1 MKKLSALIIAL
12 FLAAALLCSCA
23 SNSKS
28 DSVPGN
34 GNYSGG
40 SGYYDEISSDPPKQ
54 DGPKDTSSPEQ
65 KLIKRYRVTLETTEY
80 DRTRSEIS
88 ALVEGYGGYF
98 SSSSENGGNTSGGR
112 RSSRYGEFTI
122 RIPAEKLDEF
132 ISELGG
138 KGNVIS
144 SNLTTD
150 DVTESYYSYQSRLD
164 ALALQE
170 QRILDMM
177 EKADS
182 LDYLIKLEDKLSQIR
197 SEINEL
203 NYQLKYYDKSV
214 DYSYVTV
221 NLREVIEYTEEPE
234 NNFISRLGNAI
245 TNTFIMF
252 GEVLGEILIGIVWIL
267 PFALAAGAVALIIV
281 ISVKHRKK
289 KKLSEKT
296 ENTEQK

>member
-1 MKKLSALIIAL
+1 MKKILASAIAL
-12 FLAAALLCSCA
+12 LLLVALLCSCGGKNA
-23 SNSKS
+23 SDGFGKGEES
-28 DSVPGN
+28 
-34 GNYSGG
+34 G

-54 DGPKDTSSPEQ
+54 DSSNDPSSPEQ

-88 ALVEGYGGYF
+88 ALVESYGGYF
-98 SSSSENGGNTSGGR
+98 SSSSERGGGTSSGR
-112 RSSRYGEFTI
+112 RSSRYGEFTV

-150 DVTESYYSYQSRLD
+150 DITESYYSYQSRLD

-177 EKADS
+177 KKADS

-203 NYQLKYYDKSV
+203 NYKLKYYDKSV
-214 DYSYVTV
+214 DYSYATIS
-221 NLREVIEYTEEPE
+221 LCEVIEYTEESDVT
-234 NNFISRLGNAI
+234 FISRLGNAVKK
-245 TNTFIMF
+245 TFVVF
-252 GEVLGEILIGIVWIL
+252 GTVLGEILIIAVWIL
-267 PFALAAGAVALIIV
+267 PFALSSGAVAIITV
-281 ISVKHRKK
+281 LAVKHGQKK
-289 KKLSEKT
+289 KRSAKT
-296 ENTEQK
+296 DDTEQK

>member
-1 MKKLSALIIAL
+1 MKKILASAIAL
-12 FLAAALLCSCA
+12 LLLLALLCSCGGKNA
-23 SNSKS
+23 SDGFGKGEESG
-28 DSVPGN
+28 SV
-34 GNYSGG
+34 
-40 SGYYDEISSDPPKQ
+40 YYDEISSDPPKQ
-54 DGPKDTSSPEQ
+54 DSSNEPSSPEQ

-88 ALVEGYGGYF
+88 ALVESYGGYF
-98 SSSSENGGNTSGGR
+98 SSSSERGGGTSSGR
-112 RSSRYGEFTI
+112 RSSRYGEFTV

-150 DVTESYYSYQSRLD
+150 DITESYYSYQSRLD

-177 EKADS
+177 KKADS

-203 NYQLKYYDKSV
+203 NYKLKYYDKSV
-214 DYSYVTV
+214 DYSYATIS
-221 NLREVIEYTEEPE
+221 LCEVIEYTEESDVT
-234 NNFISRLGNAI
+234 FISRLGNAVKK
-245 TNTFIMF
+245 TFVVF
-252 GEVLGEILIGIVWIL
+252 GKVVGELLIAIVWL
-267 PFALAAGAVALIIV
+267 FPFALVCGIIAFIVV
-281 ISVKHRKK
+281 ISVKRRKK
-289 KKLSEKT
+289 KRNAASEKAP
-296 ENTEQK
+296 EQK

>member
-1 MKKLSALIIAL
+1 MKKILASAIAL
-12 FLAAALLCSCA
+12 LLLLALLCSCGGKNA
-23 SNSKS
+23 SDGFGKGEES
-28 DSVPGN
+28 
-34 GNYSGG
+34 G

-54 DGPKDTSSPEQ
+54 DSANDPSSPEQ

-88 ALVEGYGGYF
+88 ALVESYGGYF
-98 SSSSENGGNTSGGR
+98 SSSSERGGGTSSGR
-112 RSSRYGEFTI
+112 RSSRYGEFTV

-144 SNLTTD
+144 SNLITD

-177 EKADS
+177 AKADS

-203 NYQLKYYDKSV
+203 NYRLKYYDKSV
-214 DYSYVTV
+214 NYSYVTV

-234 NNFISRLGNAI
+234 NTFVSRLGNALK
-245 TNTFIMF
+245 NTFVVF
-252 GEVLGEILIGIVWIL
+252 GTVLGEILIIAVWIL
-267 PFALAAGAVALIIV
+267 PFALSSGAVAIITV
-281 ISVKHRKK
+281 LAVKHGQKK
-289 KKLSEKT
+289 KRSAKT
-296 ENTEQK
+296 DDTEQK

>member
-1 MKKLSALIIAL
+1 MKKILASAIAL
-12 FLAAALLCSCA
+12 LLLVALLCSCGGKNA
-23 SNSKS
+23 SDGFGKGEES
-28 DSVPGN
+28 
-34 GNYSGG
+34 G

-54 DGPKDTSSPEQ
+54 DSSNEPSSPEQ

-88 ALVEGYGGYF
+88 ALVESYGGYF
-98 SSSSENGGNTSGGR
+98 SSSSERGGGTSSGR
-112 RSSRYGEFTI
+112 RSSRYGEFTV

-144 SNLTTD
+144 SNLITD

-177 EKADS
+177 KKADS

-203 NYQLKYYDKSV
+203 NYKLKYYDKSV
-214 DYSYVTV
+214 DYSYATIS
-221 NLREVIEYTEEPE
+221 LCEVIEYTEESDVT
-234 NNFISRLGNAI
+234 FISRLGNAVKK
-245 TNTFIMF
+245 TFVVF
-252 GEVLGEILIGIVWIL
+252 GKVVGELLIAIVWL
-267 PFALAAGAVALIIV
+267 FPFALVCGIIAFIVV
-281 ISVKHRKK
+281 ISVKRRKK
-289 KKLSEKT
+289 KRIAASEKAP
-296 ENTEQK
+296 EQK

>member
-1 MKKLSALIIAL
+1 MKKILASAIAL
-12 FLAAALLCSCA
+12 LLLLALLCSCGGKNA
-23 SNSKS
+23 SDGFGKGEES
-28 DSVPGN
+28 
-34 GNYSGG
+34 G

-54 DGPKDTSSPEQ
+54 DSSNEPSSPEQ

-88 ALVEGYGGYF
+88 ALVESYGVYF
-98 SSSSENGGNTSGGR
+98 SSSSERGGGTSSGR
-112 RSSRYGEFTI
+112 RSSRYGEFTV

-144 SNLTTD
+144 SNLITD

-177 EKADS
+177 KKADS

-203 NYQLKYYDKSV
+203 NYKLKYYDKSV
-214 DYSYVTV
+214 DYSYATIS
-221 NLREVIEYTEEPE
+221 LCEVIEYTEESDVT
-234 NNFISRLGNAI
+234 FISRLGNAVKK
-245 TNTFIMF
+245 TFVVF
-252 GEVLGEILIGIVWIL
+252 GKVVGELLIAIVWL
-267 PFALAAGAVALIIV
+267 FPFALVCGIIAFIVV
-281 ISVKHRKK
+281 ISVKRRKK
-289 KKLSEKT
+289 KRIAASEKAP
-296 ENTEQK
+296 EQK

>member
-1 MKKLSALIIAL
+1 MKKILASAIAL
-12 FLAAALLCSCA
+12 LLLVALLCSCGGKNA
-23 SNSKS
+23 SDGFGKGEESG
-28 DSVPGN
+28 SV
-34 GNYSGG
+34 
-40 SGYYDEISSDPPKQ
+40 YYDEISSDPPKQ
-54 DGPKDTSSPEQ
+54 DSSNDPSSPEQ

-88 ALVEGYGGYF
+88 ALVESYGGYF
-98 SSSSENGGNTSGGR
+98 SSSSERGGGTSSGR
-112 RSSRYGEFTI
+112 RSSRYGEFTV

-150 DVTESYYSYQSRLD
+150 DITESYYSYQSRLD

-177 EKADS
+177 KKADS

-203 NYQLKYYDKSV
+203 NYKLKYYDKSV
-214 DYSYVTV
+214 DYSYATIS
-221 NLREVIEYTEEPE
+221 LCEVIEYTEESDVT
-234 NNFISRLGNAI
+234 FISRLGNAVKK
-245 TNTFIMF
+245 TFVVF
-252 GEVLGEILIGIVWIL
+252 GKVVGELLIAIVWL
-267 PFALAAGAVALIIV
+267 FPFALVCGIIAFIVV
-281 ISVKHRKK
+281 ISVKRRKK
-289 KKLSEKT
+289 KRIAASEKAP
-296 ENTEQK
+296 EQK

>member
-1 MKKLSALIIAL
+1 MKKILASAIAL
-12 FLAAALLCSCA
+12 LLLVALLCSCGGKNA
-23 SNSKS
+23 SDGFGKGEES
-28 DSVPGN
+28 
-34 GNYSGG
+34 G
-40 SGYYDEISSDPPKQ
+40 SGYYDEISSDPPKH
-54 DGPKDTSSPEQ
+54 DSSNDPSSPEQ

-88 ALVEGYGGYF
+88 ALVESYGGYF
-98 SSSSENGGNTSGGR
+98 SSSSERGGGTSSGR
-112 RSSRYGEFTI
+112 RSSRYGEFTV

-144 SNLTTD
+144 SNLITD

-177 EKADS
+177 KKADS

-203 NYQLKYYDKSV
+203 NYKLKYYDKSV
-214 DYSYVTV
+214 DYSYATIS
-221 NLREVIEYTEEPE
+221 LCEVIEYTEESDVT
-234 NNFISRLGNAI
+234 FISRLGNAVKK
-245 TNTFIMF
+245 TFVVF
-252 GEVLGEILIGIVWIL
+252 GKVVGELLIAIVWL
-267 PFALAAGAVALIIV
+267 FPFALVCGIIAFIVV
-281 ISVKHRKK
+281 ISVKRRKK
-289 KKLSEKT
+289 KRIAASEKAP
-296 ENTEQK
+296 EQK

>member
-1 MKKLSALIIAL
+1 MKKILASAIAL
-12 FLAAALLCSCA
+12 LLLVALLCSCGGKNA
-23 SNSKS
+23 SDGFGKGEES
-28 DSVPGN
+28 
-34 GNYSGG
+34 G

-54 DGPKDTSSPEQ
+54 DSSNDPSSPEQ

-88 ALVEGYGGYF
+88 ALVESYCGYF
-98 SSSSENGGNTSGGR
+98 SSSSERGGGTSSGR
-112 RSSRYGEFTI
+112 RSSRYGEFTV

-150 DVTESYYSYQSRLD
+150 DITESYYSYQSRLD

-177 EKADS
+177 KKADS

-203 NYQLKYYDKSV
+203 NYKLKYYDKSV
-214 DYSYVTV
+214 DYSYATIS
-221 NLREVIEYTEEPE
+221 LCEVIEYTEESDVT
-234 NNFISRLGNAI
+234 FISRLGNAVKK
-245 TNTFIMF
+245 TFVVF
-252 GEVLGEILIGIVWIL
+252 GKVVGELLIAIVWL
-267 PFALAAGAVALIIV
+267 FPFALVCGIIAFIVV
-281 ISVKHRKK
+281 ISVKRRKK
-289 KKLSEKT
+289 KRIAASEKAP
-296 ENTEQK
+296 EQK

>member
-1 MKKLSALIIAL
+1 MKKILASAIAL
-12 FLAAALLCSCA
+12 LLLVALLCSCGGKNA
-23 SNSKS
+23 SDGFGKGEES
-28 DSVPGN
+28 
-34 GNYSGG
+34 G

-54 DGPKDTSSPEQ
+54 DSSNDPSSPEQ

-88 ALVEGYGGYF
+88 ALVESYGGYF
-98 SSSSENGGNTSGGR
+98 SSSSERGGGTSSGR
-112 RSSRYGEFTI
+112 RSSRYGEFTV

-144 SNLTTD
+144 SNLITD

-177 EKADS
+177 KKADS

-203 NYQLKYYDKSV
+203 NYKLKYYDKSV
-214 DYSYVTV
+214 DYSYATIS
-221 NLREVIEYTEEPE
+221 LCEVIEYTEESDVT
-234 NNFISRLGNAI
+234 FISRLGNAVKK
-245 TNTFIMF
+245 TFVVF
-252 GEVLGEILIGIVWIL
+252 GKVVGELLIAIVWL
-267 PFALAAGAVALIIV
+267 FPFALVCGIIAFIVV
-281 ISVKHRKK
+281 ISVKRRKK
-289 KKLSEKT
+289 KRIAASEKAP
-296 ENTEQK
+296 EQK

>member
-1 MKKLSALIIAL
+1 MKKILASAIAL
-12 FLAAALLCSCA
+12 LLLLALLCSCGGKNA
-23 SNSKS
+23 SDGFGKGEES
-28 DSVPGN
+28 
-34 GNYSGG
+34 G

-54 DGPKDTSSPEQ
+54 DSSNDPSSPEQ

-88 ALVEGYGGYF
+88 ALVESYGGYF
-98 SSSSENGGNTSGGR
+98 SSSSERGGGTSSGR
-112 RSSRYGEFTI
+112 RSSRYGEFTV

-144 SNLTTD
+144 SNLITD

-177 EKADS
+177 KKADS

-203 NYQLKYYDKSV
+203 NYKLKYYDKSV
-214 DYSYVTV
+214 DYSYATIS
-221 NLREVIEYTEEPE
+221 LCEVIEYTEESDVT
-234 NNFISRLGNAI
+234 FISRLGNAVKK
-245 TNTFIMF
+245 TFVVF
-252 GEVLGEILIGIVWIL
+252 GKVVGELLIAIVWL
-267 PFALAAGAVALIIV
+267 FPFALVCGIIAFIVV
-281 ISVKHRKK
+281 ISVKRRKK
-289 KKLSEKT
+289 KRIAASEKAP
-296 ENTEQK
+296 EQK

>member
-1 MKKLSALIIAL
+1 MKKILASAIAL
-12 FLAAALLCSCA
+12 LLLVALLCSCGGKNA
-23 SNSKS
+23 SDGFGKGEES
-28 DSVPGN
+28 
-34 GNYSGG
+34 G

-54 DGPKDTSSPEQ
+54 DSSNDPSSPEQ

-88 ALVEGYGGYF
+88 ALVESYGGYF
-98 SSSSENGGNTSGGR
+98 SSSSERGGGTSSGR
-112 RSSRYGEFTI
+112 RSSRYGEFTV

-144 SNLTTD
+144 SNLITD

-177 EKADS
+177 KKADS

-203 NYQLKYYDKSV
+203 NYKLKYYDKSV
-214 DYSYVTV
+214 DYSYATIS
-221 NLREVIEYTEEPE
+221 LCEVIEYTEESDVT
-234 NNFISRLGNAI
+234 FISRLGNAVKK
-245 TNTFIMF
+245 TFVVF
-252 GEVLGEILIGIVWIL
+252 GKVLGELLIAIVWL
-267 PFALAAGAVALIIV
+267 FPFALVCGIIAFIVV
-281 ISVKHRKK
+281 ISVKRRKK
-289 KKLSEKT
+289 KRIAASEKAP
-296 ENTEQK
+296 EQK

>member
-1 MKKLSALIIAL
+1 MKKILASAIAL
-12 FLAAALLCSCA
+12 LLLVALLCSCGGKNA
-23 SNSKS
+23 SDGFGKGEES
-28 DSVPGN
+28 
-34 GNYSGG
+34 G

-54 DGPKDTSSPEQ
+54 DSSNDPSSPEQ

-88 ALVEGYGGYF
+88 ALVESYGGYF
-98 SSSSENGGNTSGGR
+98 SSSSERGGGTSSGR
-112 RSSRYGEFTI
+112 RSSRYGEFTV

-150 DVTESYYSYQSRLD
+150 DITESYYSYQSRLD

-177 EKADS
+177 KKADS

-203 NYQLKYYDKSV
+203 NYKLKYYDKSV
-214 DYSYVTV
+214 DYSYATIS
-221 NLREVIEYTEEPE
+221 LCEVIEYTEESDVT
-234 NNFISRLGNAI
+234 FISRLGNAVKK
-245 TNTFIMF
+245 TFVVF
-252 GEVLGEILIGIVWIL
+252 GKVVGELLIAIVWL
-267 PFALAAGAVALIIV
+267 FPFALVCGIIAFIV
-281 ISVKHRKK
+281 IISVKRRKK
-289 KKLSEKT
+289 KRIAASEKAP
-296 ENTEQK
+296 EQK

>member
-1 MKKLSALIIAL
+1 MKRILASAIAL
-12 FLAAALLCSCA
+12 LLLVALLCSCGGKNA
-23 SNSKS
+23 SDGFGKGEES
-28 DSVPGN
+28 
-34 GNYSGG
+34 G

-54 DGPKDTSSPEQ
+54 DSSNDPSSPEQ

-88 ALVEGYGGYF
+88 ALVESYGGYF
-98 SSSSENGGNTSGGR
+98 SSSSERGGGTSSGR
-112 RSSRYGEFTI
+112 RSSRYGEFTV

-144 SNLTTD
+144 SNLITD

-177 EKADS
+177 KKADS

-203 NYQLKYYDKSV
+203 NYKLKYYDKSV
-214 DYSYVTV
+214 DYSYATIS
-221 NLREVIEYTEEPE
+221 LCEVIEYTEESDVT
-234 NNFISRLGNAI
+234 FISRLGNAVKK
-245 TNTFIMF
+245 TFVVF
-252 GEVLGEILIGIVWIL
+252 GKVVGELLIAIVWL
-267 PFALAAGAVALIIV
+267 FPFALVCGIIAFIVV
-281 ISVKHRKK
+281 ISVKRRKK
-289 KKLSEKT
+289 KRIAASEKAP
-296 ENTEQK
+296 EQK

>member
-1 MKKLSALIIAL
+1 MKKILASAIAL
-12 FLAAALLCSCA
+12 LLLVALLCSCGGKNA
-23 SNSKS
+23 SDGFGKGEES
-28 DSVPGN
+28 
-34 GNYSGG
+34 G

-54 DGPKDTSSPEQ
+54 DSSNDPSSPEQ

-88 ALVEGYGGYF
+88 ALVESYGGYF
-98 SSSSENGGNTSGGR
+98 SSSSERGGGTSSGR
-112 RSSRYGEFTI
+112 RSSRYGEFTV

-150 DVTESYYSYQSRLD
+150 DITESYYSYQSRLD

-177 EKADS
+177 KKADS

-203 NYQLKYYDKSV
+203 NYKLKYYDKSV
-214 DYSYVTV
+214 DYSYATIS
-221 NLREVIEYTEEPE
+221 LCEVIEYTEESDVT
-234 NNFISRLGNAI
+234 FISRLGNAVKK
-245 TNTFIMF
+245 TFVVF
-252 GEVLGEILIGIVWIL
+252 GKAVGELLIAIVWL
-267 PFALAAGAVALIIV
+267 FPFALVCGIIAFIVV
-281 ISVKHRKK
+281 ISVKRRKK
-289 KKLSEKT
+289 KRIATSEKAP
-296 ENTEQK
+296 EQK

>member
-1 MKKLSALIIAL
+1 MKKILASAIAL
-12 FLAAALLCSCA
+12 LLLVALLCSCGGKNA
-23 SNSKS
+23 SDGFGKGEES
-28 DSVPGN
+28 
-34 GNYSGG
+34 G

-54 DGPKDTSSPEQ
+54 DSSNDPSSPEQ

-88 ALVEGYGGYF
+88 ALVESYGGYF
-98 SSSSENGGNTSGGR
+98 SSSSERGGGTSSGR
-112 RSSRYGEFTI
+112 RSSRYGEFTV

-144 SNLTTD
+144 SNLITD

-177 EKADS
+177 KKADS

-203 NYQLKYYDKSV
+203 NYKLKYYDKSV
-214 DYSYVTV
+214 DYSYATIS
-221 NLREVIEYTEEPE
+221 LCEVIEYTEESDVT
-234 NNFISRLGNAI
+234 FISRLGNAVKK
-245 TNTFIMF
+245 TFVVVGKVV
-252 GEVLGEILIGIVWIL
+252 GELLIAIVWL
-267 PFALAAGAVALIIV
+267 FPFALVCGIIAFIVV
-281 ISVKHRKK
+281 ISVKRRKK
-289 KKLSEKT
+289 KRIAASEKAP
-296 ENTEQK
+296 EQK

>member
-1 MKKLSALIIAL
+1 MKKILASAIAL
-12 FLAAALLCSCA
+12 LLLVALLCSCGGKNA
-23 SNSKS
+23 SDGFGKGEES
-28 DSVPGN
+28 
-34 GNYSGG
+34 G

-54 DGPKDTSSPEQ
+54 DSSNDPSSPEQ

-88 ALVEGYGGYF
+88 ALVESYGGYF
-98 SSSSENGGNTSGGR
+98 SSSSERGGGTSSGR
-112 RSSRYGEFTI
+112 RSSRYGEFTV

-144 SNLTTD
+144 SNLITD

-177 EKADS
+177 KKADS

-203 NYQLKYYDKSV
+203 NYKLKYYDESV
-214 DYSYVTV
+214 DYSYATIS
-221 NLREVIEYTEEPE
+221 LCEVIEYTEESDVT
-234 NNFISRLGNAI
+234 FISRLGNAVKK
-245 TNTFIMF
+245 TFVVF
-252 GEVLGEILIGIVWIL
+252 GKVVGELLIAIVWL
-267 PFALAAGAVALIIV
+267 FPFALVCGIIAFIVV
-281 ISVKHRKK
+281 ISVKRRKK
-289 KKLSEKT
+289 KRIAASEKAP
-296 ENTEQK
+296 EQK

>member
-1 MKKLSALIIAL
+1 MTGRDLKYR
-12 FLAAALLCSCA
+12 LLLKA
-23 SNSKS
+23 TA
-28 DSVPGN
+28 D
-34 GNYSGG
+34 
-40 SGYYDEISSDPPKQ
+40 ISPLQAK
-54 DGPKDTSSPEQ
+54 TA
-65 KLIKRYRVTLETTEY
+65 VTLPAEGARHATEN
-80 DRTRSEIS
+80 SQS
-88 ALVEGYGGYF
+88 V
-98 SSSSENGGNTSGGR
+98 
-112 RSSRYGEFTI
+112 
-122 RIPAEKLDEF
+122 IPAEKLDEF

-138 KGNVIS
+138 KGNLIS

-150 DVTESYYSYQSRLD
+150 DVTGSYYSYQSRLD

-203 NYQLKYYDKSV
+203 NYLLKYYDKSV

-234 NNFISRLGNAI
+234 NNFISRLGNAVK
-245 TNTFIMF
+245 NTFVVF

-281 ISVKHRKK
+281 ISVKRRKN

>member
-23 SNSKS
+23 SNSKT

-40 SGYYDEISSDPPKQ
+40 SGYYDEISSDSPKQ
-54 DGPKDTSSPEQ
+54 DGQKDTSSPEQ

-221 NLREVIEYTEEPE
+221 NLREVVEYTEEPE
-234 NNFISRLGNAI
+234 NNFISRLGNAVK
-245 TNTFIMF
+245 NTFVVF

-281 ISVKHRKK
+281 ISVKRRKN

>member
-1 MKKLSALIIAL
+1 MKKILASAIAL
-12 FLAAALLCSCA
+12 LLLVALLCSCGGKNA
-23 SNSKS
+23 SDGFGKGEES
-28 DSVPGN
+28 
-34 GNYSGG
+34 G

-54 DGPKDTSSPEQ
+54 DSSNDPSSPEQ

-88 ALVEGYGGYF
+88 ALVESYGGYF
-98 SSSSENGGNTSGGR
+98 SGR
-112 RSSRYGEFTI
+112 RSSRYGEFTV

-144 SNLTTD
+144 SNLITD

-177 EKADS
+177 KKADS

-203 NYQLKYYDKSV
+203 NYKLKYYDKSV
-214 DYSYVTV
+214 DYSYATIS
-221 NLREVIEYTEEPE
+221 LCEVIEYTEESDVT
-234 NNFISRLGNAI
+234 FISRLGNAVKK
-245 TNTFIMF
+245 TFVVF
-252 GEVLGEILIGIVWIL
+252 GKVVGELLIAIVWL
-267 PFALAAGAVALIIV
+267 FPFALVCGIIAFIVV
-281 ISVKHRKK
+281 ISVKRRKK
-289 KKLSEKT
+289 KRIAASEKAP
-296 ENTEQK
+296 EQK

>member
-1 MKKLSALIIAL
+1 MKKILASAIAL
-12 FLAAALLCSCA
+12 LLLLALLCSCGGKNA
-23 SNSKS
+23 SDGFGKGEES
-28 DSVPGN
+28 
-34 GNYSGG
+34 G

-54 DGPKDTSSPEQ
+54 DSSNEPSSPEQ

-88 ALVEGYGGYF
+88 ALVESYGGYF
-98 SSSSENGGNTSGGR
+98 SSSSERGGGTSSGR
-112 RSSRYGEFTI
+112 RSSRYGEFTV

-144 SNLTTD
+144 SNLITD

-177 EKADS
+177 KKADS

-203 NYQLKYYDKSV
+203 NYKLKYYDKSV
-214 DYSYVTV
+214 DYSYATIS
-221 NLREVIEYTEEPE
+221 LCEVIEYTEESDVT
-234 NNFISRLGNAI
+234 FISRLGNAVKK
-245 TNTFIMF
+245 TFVVF
-252 GEVLGEILIGIVWIL
+252 GKVVGELLIAIVWL
-267 PFALAAGAVALIIV
+267 FPFALVCGIIAFIVV
-281 ISVKHRKK
+281 ISVKRRKK
-289 KKLSEKT
+289 KRIAASEKAP
-296 ENTEQK
+296 EQK

>member
-1 MKKLSALIIAL
+1 MKKIVASAIAL
-12 FLAAALLCSCA
+12 LRLVALLCSCGGKNA
-23 SNSKS
+23 SDGFGKGEES
-28 DSVPGN
+28 
-34 GNYSGG
+34 G

-54 DGPKDTSSPEQ
+54 DSSNDPSSPEQ

-88 ALVEGYGGYF
+88 ALVESYGGYF
-98 SSSSENGGNTSGGR
+98 SSSSERGGGTSSGR
-112 RSSRYGEFTI
+112 RSSRYGEYTV

-144 SNLTTD
+144 SNLITD

-177 EKADS
+177 KKADS

-203 NYQLKYYDKSV
+203 NYKLKYYDKSV
-214 DYSYVTV
+214 DYSYATIS
-221 NLREVIEYTEEPE
+221 LCEVIEYTEESDVT
-234 NNFISRLGNAI
+234 FISRLGNAVKK
-245 TNTFIMF
+245 TFVVF
-252 GEVLGEILIGIVWIL
+252 GKVVGELLIAIVWL
-267 PFALAAGAVALIIV
+267 FPFALVCGIIAFIVV
-281 ISVKHRKK
+281 ISVKRRKK
-289 KKLSEKT
+289 KRIAASEKAP
-296 ENTEQK
+296 EQK

>member
-1 MKKLSALIIAL
+1 MKKILASAIAL
-12 FLAAALLCSCA
+12 LLLVALLCSCGGKNA
-23 SNSKS
+23 SDGFGKGEES
-28 DSVPGN
+28 
-34 GNYSGG
+34 G

-54 DGPKDTSSPEQ
+54 DSSNEPSSPEQ

-88 ALVEGYGGYF
+88 ALVESYGGYF
-98 SSSSENGGNTSGGR
+98 SSSSERGGGTSSGR
-112 RSSRYGEFTI
+112 RSSRYGEFTV

-150 DVTESYYSYQSRLD
+150 DITESYYSYQSRLD

-177 EKADS
+177 KKADS

-203 NYQLKYYDKSV
+203 NYKLKYYDKSV
-214 DYSYVTV
+214 DYSYATIS
-221 NLREVIEYTEEPE
+221 LCEVIEYTEESDVT
-234 NNFISRLGNAI
+234 FISRLGNAVKK
-245 TNTFIMF
+245 TFVVF
-252 GEVLGEILIGIVWIL
+252 GKVVGELLIAIVWL
-267 PFALAAGAVALIIV
+267 FPFALVCGIIAFIVV
-281 ISVKHRKK
+281 ISVKRRKK
-289 KKLSEKT
+289 KRIAASEKAP
-296 ENTEQK
+296 EQK

>member
-1 MKKLSALIIAL
+1 MKKILASAIAL
-12 FLAAALLCSCA
+12 LLLVALLCSCGGKNA
-23 SNSKS
+23 SDGFGKGEES
-28 DSVPGN
+28 
-34 GNYSGG
+34 G

-54 DGPKDTSSPEQ
+54 DSSNDPSSPEQ

-88 ALVEGYGGYF
+88 ALVESYGGYF
-98 SSSSENGGNTSGGR
+98 SSSSERGGGTSSGR
-112 RSSRYGEFTI
+112 RSSRYGEFTV

-150 DVTESYYSYQSRLD
+150 DITESYYSYQSRLD

-177 EKADS
+177 KKADS

-203 NYQLKYYDKSV
+203 NYKLKYYDKSV
-214 DYSYVTV
+214 DYSYATIS
-221 NLREVIEYTEEPE
+221 LCEVIEYTEESDVT
-234 NNFISRLGNAI
+234 FISRLGNAVKK
-245 TNTFIMF
+245 TFVVF
-252 GEVLGEILIGIVWIL
+252 GKAVGELLIAIVWL
-267 PFALAAGAVALIIV
+267 FPFALVCGIIAFIVV
-281 ISVKHRKK
+281 ISVKRRKK
-289 KKLSEKT
+289 KRIAASEKAP
-296 ENTEQK
+296 EQK

>member
-1 MKKLSALIIAL
+1 MKKILASAIAL
-12 FLAAALLCSCA
+12 LLLVALLCSCGGKNA
-23 SNSKS
+23 SDGFGKGEESG
-28 DSVPGN
+28 SV
-34 GNYSGG
+34 
-40 SGYYDEISSDPPKQ
+40 YYDEISSDPPKQ
-54 DGPKDTSSPEQ
+54 DSSNDPSSPEQ

-88 ALVEGYGGYF
+88 ALVESYGGYF
-98 SSSSENGGNTSGGR
+98 SSSSERGGGTSSGR
-112 RSSRYGEFTI
+112 RSSRYGEFTV

-150 DVTESYYSYQSRLD
+150 DITESYYSYQSRLY

-177 EKADS
+177 KKADS

-203 NYQLKYYDKSV
+203 NYKLKYYDKSV
-214 DYSYVTV
+214 DYSYATIS
-221 NLREVIEYTEEPE
+221 LCEVIEYTEESDVT
-234 NNFISRLGNAI
+234 FISRLGNAVKK
-245 TNTFIMF
+245 TFVVF
-252 GEVLGEILIGIVWIL
+252 GKVVGELLIAIVWL
-267 PFALAAGAVALIIV
+267 FPFALVCGIIAFIVV
-281 ISVKHRKK
+281 ISVKRRKK
-289 KKLSEKT
+289 KRIAASEKAP
-296 ENTEQK
+296 EQK

>member
-1 MKKLSALIIAL
+1 MKKILASAIAL
-12 FLAAALLCSCA
+12 LLLLALLCSCGGKNA
-23 SNSKS
+23 SDGFGKGEES
-28 DSVPGN
+28 
-34 GNYSGG
+34 G

-54 DGPKDTSSPEQ
+54 DSSNDPSSPEQ

-88 ALVEGYGGYF
+88 ALVESYGGYF
-98 SSSSENGGNTSGGR
+98 SSSSERGGGTSSGR
-112 RSSRYGEFTI
+112 RSSRYGEFTV

-150 DVTESYYSYQSRLD
+150 DITESYYSYQSRLD

-203 NYQLKYYDKSV
+203 NYKLKYYDKSV
-214 DYSYVTV
+214 DYSYATIS
-221 NLREVIEYTEEPE
+221 LCEVIEYTEESDVT
-234 NNFISRLGNAI
+234 FISRLGNAI
-245 TNTFIMF
+245 KKTFVVF
-252 GEVLGEILIGIVWIL
+252 GKVVGELLIAIVWL
-267 PFALAAGAVALIIV
+267 FPFALVCGIIAFIVV
-281 ISVKHRKK
+281 ISVKRRKK
-289 KKLSEKT
+289 KRIAASEKAP
-296 ENTEQK
+296 EQK

>member
-1 MKKLSALIIAL
+1 MKKILASAIAL
-12 FLAAALLCSCA
+12 LLLVALLCSCGGKNA
-23 SNSKS
+23 SDGFGKGEES
-28 DSVPGN
+28 
-34 GNYSGG
+34 G

-54 DGPKDTSSPEQ
+54 DSSNDPSSPEQ

-80 DRTRSEIS
+80 DRTSSEIS
-88 ALVEGYGGYF
+88 ALVESYGGYF
-98 SSSSENGGNTSGGR
+98 SSSSERGGGTSSGR
-112 RSSRYGEFTI
+112 RSSRYGEFTV

-150 DVTESYYSYQSRLD
+150 DITESYYSYQSRLD

-177 EKADS
+177 KKADS

-203 NYQLKYYDKSV
+203 NYKLKYYDKSV
-214 DYSYVTV
+214 DYSYATIS
-221 NLREVIEYTEEPE
+221 LCEVIEYTEESDVT
-234 NNFISRLGNAI
+234 FISRLGNAVKK
-245 TNTFIMF
+245 TFVVF
-252 GEVLGEILIGIVWIL
+252 GKVVGELLIAIVWL
-267 PFALAAGAVALIIV
+267 FPFALVCGIIAFIVV
-281 ISVKHRKK
+281 ISVKRRKK
-289 KKLSEKT
+289 KRIAASEKAP
-296 ENTEQK
+296 EQK

>member
-1 MKKLSALIIAL
+1 MKKILASAIAL
-12 FLAAALLCSCA
+12 LLLLALLCSCGGKNA
-23 SNSKS
+23 SDGFGKGEES
-28 DSVPGN
+28 
-34 GNYSGG
+34 G

-54 DGPKDTSSPEQ
+54 DSSNEPSSPEQ
-65 KLIKRYRVTLETTEY
+65 KLIKRYRATLETTEY

-88 ALVEGYGGYF
+88 ALVESYGGYF
-98 SSSSENGGNTSGGR
+98 SSSIERGGGTSSGR
-112 RSSRYGEFTI
+112 RSSRYGEFTV

-150 DVTESYYSYQSRLD
+150 DITESYYSYQSRLD

-177 EKADS
+177 KKADS

-203 NYQLKYYDKSV
+203 NYKLKYYDKSV
-214 DYSYVTV
+214 DYSYATIS
-221 NLREVIEYTEEPE
+221 LCEVIEYTEESDVT
-234 NNFISRLGNAI
+234 FISRLGNAVKK
-245 TNTFIMF
+245 TFVVF
-252 GEVLGEILIGIVWIL
+252 GKVVGELLIAIVWL
-267 PFALAAGAVALIIV
+267 FPFALVCGIIAFIVV
-281 ISVKHRKK
+281 ISVKRRKK
-289 KKLSEKT
+289 KRIAASEKAP
-296 ENTEQK
+296 EQK

>member
-12 FLAAALLCSCA
+12 FLVAALLCSCA

-28 DSVPGN
+28 DSAPGN

-54 DGPKDTSSPEQ
+54 DSQKDTSSPEQ

-88 ALVEGYGGYF
+88 ALVESYCGYF
-98 SSSSENGGNTSGGR
+98 SSSSERGGGTSSGR
-112 RSSRYGEFTI
+112 RSSRYGEFTV

-150 DVTESYYSYQSRLD
+150 DITESYYSYQSRLD

-177 EKADS
+177 KKADS

-203 NYQLKYYDKSV
+203 NYKLKYYDKSV
-214 DYSYVTV
+214 DYSYATIS
-221 NLREVIEYTEEPE
+221 LCEVIEYTEESDVT
-234 NNFISRLGNAI
+234 FISRLGNAVKK
-245 TNTFIMF
+245 TFVVF
-252 GEVLGEILIGIVWIL
+252 GKAVGELLIAIVWL
-267 PFALAAGAVALIIV
+267 FPFALVCGIIAFIV
-281 ISVKHRKK
+281 IISVKRRKK
-289 KKLSEKT
+289 KRIAASEKAP
-296 ENTEQK
+296 EQK

>member
-1 MKKLSALIIAL
+1 MKKILASAIAL
-12 FLAAALLCSCA
+12 LLLVALLCSCGGKNA
-23 SNSKS
+23 SDGFGKGEES
-28 DSVPGN
+28 
-34 GNYSGG
+34 G

-54 DGPKDTSSPEQ
+54 DSSNDPSSPEQ

-88 ALVEGYGGYF
+88 ALVESYGGYF
-98 SSSSENGGNTSGGR
+98 SSSSERGGGTSSGR
-112 RSSRYGEFTI
+112 RSSRYGEFTV

-144 SNLTTD
+144 SNLITD

-177 EKADS
+177 KKADS

-197 SEINEL
+197 SEIKEL
-203 NYQLKYYDKSV
+203 NYKLKYYDRSV
-214 DYSYVTV
+214 GYSYATIS
-221 NLREVIEYTEEPE
+221 LCEVIEYTEESDVT
-234 NNFISRLGNAI
+234 FISRLGNAVKK
-245 TNTFIMF
+245 TFVVF
-252 GEVLGEILIGIVWIL
+252 GKVVGELLIAIVWL
-267 PFALAAGAVALIIV
+267 FPFALVCGIIAFIVV
-281 ISVKHRKK
+281 ISVKRRKK
-289 KKLSEKT
+289 KRIAASEKAP
-296 ENTEQK
+296 EQK

>member
-1 MKKLSALIIAL
+1 MKKILASAIAL
-12 FLAAALLCSCA
+12 LLLLALLCSCGGKNA
-23 SNSKS
+23 SDGFGK
-28 DSVPGN
+28 GEE
-34 GNYSGG
+34 SGG
-40 SGYYDEISSDPPKQ
+40 GYYDEISSDPPKQ
-54 DGPKDTSSPEQ
+54 DSSNDPSSPEQ

-88 ALVEGYGGYF
+88 ALVESYCGYF
-98 SSSSENGGNTSGGR
+98 SSSSERGGGTSSGR
-112 RSSRYGEFTI
+112 RSSRYGEFTV

-150 DVTESYYSYQSRLD
+150 DITESYYSYQSRLD

-177 EKADS
+177 KKADS

-203 NYQLKYYDKSV
+203 NYKLKYYDKSV
-214 DYSYVTV
+214 DYSYATIS
-221 NLREVIEYTEEPE
+221 LCEVIEYTEESDVT
-234 NNFISRLGNAI
+234 FISRLGNAVKK
-245 TNTFIMF
+245 TFVVF
-252 GEVLGEILIGIVWIL
+252 GKVVGELLIAIVWL
-267 PFALAAGAVALIIV
+267 FPFALVCGIIAFIVV
-281 ISVKHRKK
+281 ISVKRRKK
-289 KKLSEKT
+289 KRIAASEKAP
-296 ENTEQK
+296 EQK

>member
-23 SNSKS
+23 SNSKT

-54 DGPKDTSSPEQ
+54 DSQKDTLSPEQ
-65 KLIKRYRVTLETTEY
+65 KLIKKYRVTLETTEY

-203 NYQLKYYDKSV
+203 NYRLKYYDKSV

-234 NNFISRLGNAI
+234 NNFISRLGNAVK
-245 TNTFIMF
+245 NTFVVF

-267 PFALAAGAVALIIV
+267 PFALVAGAVALIIV
-281 ISVKHRKK
+281 ISVKRRKK
-289 KKLSEKT
+289 KKLSEKA

>member
-1 MKKLSALIIAL
+1 MKKILASAIAL
-12 FLAAALLCSCA
+12 LLLVALLCSCGGKNA
-23 SNSKS
+23 SDGFGKGEES
-28 DSVPGN
+28 
-34 GNYSGG
+34 G

-54 DGPKDTSSPEQ
+54 DSSNDPSSPEQ

-88 ALVEGYGGYF
+88 ALVESYGGYF
-98 SSSSENGGNTSGGR
+98 SSSSERGGGTSSGR
-112 RSSRYGEFTI
+112 RSSRYGEFTV

-150 DVTESYYSYQSRLD
+150 DITESYYSYQSRLD

-203 NYQLKYYDKSV
+203 NYKLKYYDKSV
-214 DYSYVTV
+214 DYSYATIS
-221 NLREVIEYTEEPE
+221 LCEVIEYTEESDVT
-234 NNFISRLGNAI
+234 FISRLGNAVKK
-245 TNTFIMF
+245 TFVVF
-252 GEVLGEILIGIVWIL
+252 GKVVGELLIAIVWL
-267 PFALAAGAVALIIV
+267 FPFALVCGIIAFIV
-281 ISVKHRKK
+281 IISVKRRKK
-289 KKLSEKT
+289 KRIAASEKAP
-296 ENTEQK
+296 EQK

>member
-1 MKKLSALIIAL
+1 MKKILASAIAL
-12 FLAAALLCSCA
+12 LLLVALLCSCGGKNA
-23 SNSKS
+23 SDGFGKGEES
-28 DSVPGN
+28 
-34 GNYSGG
+34 G

-54 DGPKDTSSPEQ
+54 DSSNDPSSPEQ

-88 ALVEGYGGYF
+88 ALVESYGGYF
-98 SSSSENGGNTSGGR
+98 SSSSERGGGMSSGR
-112 RSSRYGEFTI
+112 RSSRYGEFTV

-144 SNLTTD
+144 SNLITD

-177 EKADS
+177 KKADS

-203 NYQLKYYDKSV
+203 NYKLKYYDKSV
-214 DYSYVTV
+214 DYSYATIS
-221 NLREVIEYTEEPE
+221 LCEVIEYTEESDVT
-234 NNFISRLGNAI
+234 FISRLGNAVKK
-245 TNTFIMF
+245 TFVVF
-252 GEVLGEILIGIVWIL
+252 GKVVGELLIAIVWL
-267 PFALAAGAVALIIV
+267 FPFALVCGIIAFIVV
-281 ISVKHRKK
+281 ISVKRRKK
-289 KKLSEKT
+289 KRIAASEKAP
-296 ENTEQK
+296 EQK

>member
-1 MKKLSALIIAL
+1 MKKILASAIAL
-12 FLAAALLCSCA
+12 LLLLALLCSCGGKNA
-23 SNSKS
+23 SDGFGKGEES
-28 DSVPGN
+28 
-34 GNYSGG
+34 G

-54 DGPKDTSSPEQ
+54 DSSNEPSSPEQ

-88 ALVEGYGGYF
+88 ALVESYGGYF
-98 SSSSENGGNTSGGR
+98 SSSSERGGGTSSGR
-112 RSSRYGEFTI
+112 RSSRYGEFTV

-144 SNLTTD
+144 SNLITD

-177 EKADS
+177 KKADS

-203 NYQLKYYDKSV
+203 NYKLKYYDKSV
-214 DYSYVTV
+214 DYSYATIS
-221 NLREVIEYTEEPE
+221 LCEVIEYTEESDVT
-234 NNFISRLGNAI
+234 FISRLGNAVKK
-245 TNTFIMF
+245 TFVVF
-252 GEVLGEILIGIVWIL
+252 GKVVGELFIAIVWL
-267 PFALAAGAVALIIV
+267 FPFALVCGIIAFIVV
-281 ISVKHRKK
+281 ISVKRRKK
-289 KKLSEKT
+289 KRIAASEKAP
-296 ENTEQK
+296 EQK